1 QTSYNGHPVHNRRL
15 PSTAYP
21 LLLPDVFQYLDIGHP
36 SFIIHSPT
44 PDICPPPSDNHSSD
58 SNYTSQS
65 LIFPLPTSHFL
76 LLTSHFPLRSFVLL
90 FPLHAP
96 RRMVLH
102 QTFHRV
108 LDDVADLNMQ
118 FGCNNLHI
126 LPKMISYGSY
136 KADFYPLMVLFVP
149 QHIIVEELPEIVQD
163 DCPAGRVF
171 CML

>member
-1 QTSYNGHPVHNRRL
+1 MSFNTLILVIRHSSSILRHRTSVLRPPTIIL
-15 PSTAYP
+15 PI
-21 LLLPDVFQYLDIGHP
+21 LPI
-36 SFIIHSPT
+36 
-44 PDICPPPSDNHSSD
+44 PPSLCSSHS
-58 SNYTSQS
+58 
-65 LIFPLPTSHFL
+65 PLPTSP
-76 LLTSHFPLRSFVLL
+76 FPLRSFVLL

-136 KADFYPLMVLFVP
+136 KADF
-149 QHIIVEELPEIVQD
+149 
-163 DCPAGRVF
+163 
-171 CML
+171 